1 MRTLLFNI
9 VLLVTFI
16 GSINFICAQQKAV
29 TNTKSQT
36 NISIIP
42 ADKKIKTVDVKSENA
57 NGTYSKKTNSQNYP
71 QTISS
76 GTRKKVLTADSY
88 TTKEECLQR
97 IVNIESHIAAIDYKV
112 NYIESDQTQKEEA
125 IQSGWFDEMARIKSE
140 LIEEKKQL
148 NKKLSTLE

>member
-1 MRTLLFNI
+1 MRALLFN
-9 VLLVTFI
+9 LLLLATFI
-16 GSINFICAQQKAV
+16 GSLNSIFAQQKSN
-29 TNTKSQT
+29 TNGQS
-36 NISIIP
+36 NVSIIP

-57 NGTYSKKTNSQNYP
+57 NGRYSNSKNSQNYP

-88 TTKEECLQR
+88 ITMEDCLQR

-140 LIEEKKQL
+140 LIEEKNL
-148 NKKLSTLE
+148 INKKLSNLE